1 MRMMM
6 KKFMV
11 FVGIWIVMITFG
23 SMWING
29 EDLGMPDSGV
39 TYEDLKIGTGM
50 EALPGDIVTVHL
62 TGWLGDR
69 KEAEKEF
76 FSSYDSNMPVSFKL
90 GTQMVMPGWN
100 LGIAGMKA
108 GGRRTLWIPSELAY
122 GTKGV
127 AGVVPPNSNL
137 TFEVVLL
144 EVKKGHP

>member
-1 MRMMM
+1 MKNTVFRKMRIMM

-23 SMWING
+23 PMWING

-39 TYEDLKIGTGM
+39 TYEDLEIGTGM

-62 TGWLGDR
+62 TGWVGDR
-69 KEAEKEF
+69 KDTEKEF

-100 LGIAGMKA
+100 LGIARHE
-108 GGRRTLWIPSELAY
+108 GGRQAHIMDPFGTGLWDERGCRSCPTECEFNI
-122 GTKGV
+122 
-127 AGVVPPNSNL
+127 
-137 TFEVVLL
+137 
-144 EVKKGHP
+144 